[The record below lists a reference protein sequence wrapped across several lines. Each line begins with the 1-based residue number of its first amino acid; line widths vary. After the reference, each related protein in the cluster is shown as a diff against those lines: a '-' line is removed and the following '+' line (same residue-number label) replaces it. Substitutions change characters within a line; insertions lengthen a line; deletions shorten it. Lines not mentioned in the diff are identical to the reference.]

1 MTVKQFNRSN
11 RVGEQMLK
19 DISLFF
25 EKELADKI
33 PGMVT
38 FTHVKLSADL
48 QNATVYYS
56 YLGQK
61 TEPDFAQTFL
71 DREKKKIR
79 HEVGRVM
86 KLRRIPE
93 FTFKFD
99 PSIQE
104 GIRIERLLNEIKN
117 ESEDR

>member
-1 MTVKQFNRSN
+1 MKQYSRST
-11 RVGEQMLK
+11 RVGEQMLR
-19 DISLFF
+19 DISQFF
-25 EKELADKI
+25 EKEFADQI

-56 YLGQK
+56 YLSK
-61 TEPDFAQTFL
+61 KSEPDFAQTFL
-71 DREKKKIR
+71 DREKKRIR
-79 HEVGRVM
+79 HVVGRGM

-99 PSIQE
+99 PSIEE
-104 GIRIERLLNEIKN
+104 GLHIERLLNEIKN
-117 ESEDR
+117 DREKH

>member
-1 MTVKQFNRSN
+1 LKQFNRST
-11 RVGEQMLK
+11 RVGEQMLR

-25 EKELADKI
+25 EKELADQI
-33 PGMVT
+33 PGMIT

-56 YLGQK
+56 YLGQQA
-61 TEPDFAQTFL
+61 EPDYAQTFL

-79 HEVGRVM
+79 HQVGRAM

-117 ESEDR
+117 EPEDN